1 MELENT
7 LWEQNEVIRILSG
20 KPGTAYQQADDE
32 NKALFRDWVKK
43 LLQNEEVTVEFIKS
57 DGTLRTMRCT
67 LDTTR
72 FDFPSTPV
80 KTTVDGR
87 PRAPRAQRTPSA
99 DAVASQTVWDL
110 DANQWRSFR
119 YDRLKNI
126 TVSIGVG

>member
-87 PRAPRAQRTPSA
+87 PRAPRNPSA

>member
-20 KPGTAYQQADDE
+20 KPGTAYQPADDE
-32 NKALFRDWVKK
+32 NKAVFRDWIKK
-43 LLQNEEVTVEFIKS
+43 LLLNEEVTVEFIKS
-57 DGTLRTMRCT
+57 DGTPRTMRCT
-67 LDTTR
+67 LDSTR

-87 PRAPRAQRTPSA
+87 PRAPRNPSA

>member
-32 NKALFRDWVKK
+32 NKAVFRDWIKK
-43 LLQNEEVTVEFIKS
+43 LLLNEEVTVEFIKS

-126 TVSIGVG
+126 TVSIGI

>member
-7 LWEQNEVIRILSG
+7 LWEQNEVIRILSSR
-20 KPGTAYQQADDE
+20 PGTAYQEADDE
-32 NKALFRDWVKK
+32 NKALFRDWLKK
-43 LLQNEEVTVEFIKS
+43 LLQNEVITVEFIKS

-67 LDTTR
+67 LDPTR
-72 FDFPSTPV
+72 FDLPSTPV

-87 PRAPRAQRTPSA
+87 SRAPRNPNT
-99 DAVASQTVWDL
+99 DVAVSQTVWDL